1 MSKELY
7 ASQTFVYR
15 IFDPVE
21 NKFCSSGRG
30 LYAHNGRSM
39 WGGKGAAKVALSN
52 MPKEIRSRL
61 IIKEFFLVETAP
73 NKCLHADTA
82 TPSEA
87 GEPS

>member
-15 IFDPVE
+15 IFDPIE
-21 NKFCSSGRG
+21 KKFCSSGRG

-52 MPKEIRSRL
+52 MPEEIKSRL
-61 IIKEFFLVETAP
+61 IIKEFLLVETAP
-73 NKCLHADTA
+73 NTA
-82 TPSEA
+82 CA
-87 GEPS
+87 